1 MSASKNDLFLTF
13 DDLEYVSGIKRKTKD
28 FKIYQKRDFGYL
40 GINGRIR
47 NITFGINLAQN
58 WHKPAINMPKPA
70 TLSNIMFP
78 S

>member
-1 MSASKNDLFLTF
+1 MTF
-13 DDLEYVSGIKRKTKD
+13 DDLEYVSGIKSRAR
-28 FKIYQKRDFGYL
+28 IYQKRDFGYL

-58 WHKPAINMPKPA
+58 WHKPAINMPEPA